1 MPVSG
6 CRFMRSQI
14 LECPPERRAGERQSP
29 KPRVGEREHA
39 PIPSRFERDQF
50 SSPLRQWQNVIP
62 LPEPGL
68 SGGKRNFRH
77 ELFGNFPER
86 LEIARRERTTKL
98 IIADLDG
105 MCMVDINSHRL
116 SPSFQA
122 GTRRTSQHLT
132 SRLSPLLKCFA
143 HELCFPLEA
152 RQ

>member
-39 PIPSRFERDQF
+39 PVPTPFERDQF
-50 SSPLRQWQNVIP
+50 SSAPGQRQDVIP
-62 LPEPGL
+62 LPEPGMC
-68 SGGKRNFRH
+68 GGKRNFRH

-98 IIADLDG
+98 IITDLDD

-116 SPSFQA
+116 SAFQNVFKWVNNSNCC
-122 GTRRTSQHLT
+122 TS
-132 SRLSPLLKCFA
+132 PA
-143 HELCFPLEA
+143 
-152 RQ
+152 